1 MVVLYNEHNFKG
13 GFEKHFKIANNF
25 TILRN
30 FQSEI
35 LNSQYIMQSSIYLQ
49 KLVFM
54 CVKYWSLHSMTII
67 QNNSFLIL
75 FKFQNNRK

>member
-30 FQSEI
+30 FQSQI
-35 LNSQYIMQSSIYLQ
+35 LNSQYIMQRSIYLQ

-54 CVKYWSLHSMTII
+54 C
-67 QNNSFLIL
+67 
-75 FKFQNNRK
+75 